1 MSIAQHFINTDKAR
15 GNPMKRRISLSL
27 LAAACASLPLA
38 MVTPGQAHAQSVQR
52 PSSSIVLSIGR
63 GQLVSVPGAMKDV
76 FVANEAVADVQIK
89 SQRQLYVFGK
99 TAGETT
105 IYASNAAGQV
115 IWSANIRVGS
125 NIESVD
131 QMLNLAMPDA
141 KIAVTSVGT
150 NTFLL
155 TGTVASPEDAAEAQR
170 LVQAFVGTGAAGA
183 AGGSNIISRLRT
195 ATPLQVNLQ
204 VRFAEVSRSLVRTI
218 GTNITS
224 RSTGSGIQFGF
235 ARGNNPGTITPNVS
249 PNFPAVD
256 ASANYG
262 LPPGTISLPFN
273 PATGQFVLPGTEY
286 VFNKNALGQSAM
298 ALAGHMAGMDILS
311 ALNLGET
318 VGLVTTLSQPNLT
331 ALSGETADFLAGG
344 EYPIPISQGL
354 GATSIE
360 YKRYG
365 VSLSYSPTVLANGRI
380 SIRVR
385 PEVSEL
391 SSQGAVTLN
400 GFQVPALTIRR
411 AETTVELGSG
421 QSFMIAGLLSNN
433 SQSTIEKTPGAGD
446 LPILGALFRSNNY
459 QKGETELVII
469 VTPYLVNP
477 VNGNDIKLPTDGF
490 EAPNIAQQILGNQNS
505 AGKSGT
511 SRPMPSAGEPK
522 FAGPEVGVSDSAR
535 KGPAQ
540 ADQGNAQNNTPAG
553 TGSPRSSAAD
563 SPAPGFNLK

>member
-1 MSIAQHFINTDKAR
+1 
-15 GNPMKRRISLSL
+15 MKRRISLSL
-27 LAAACASLPLA
+27 MAAACASLPLA
-38 MVTPGQAHAQSVQR
+38 LAAPGQAHAQSVMR
-52 PSSSIVLSIGR
+52 PASSIVLSIGR

-99 TAGETT
+99 SGGETT

-131 QMLNLAMPDA
+131 QMLSLAMPDA
-141 KIAVTSVGT
+141 KITVTSVGT

-170 LVQAFVGTGAAGA
+170 LVLAFVGGGAS
-183 AGGSNIISRLRT
+183 GGTSNVISRLKT
-195 ATPLQVNLQ
+195 ATPLQVSLI
-204 VRFAEVSRSLVRTI
+204 VRFAEVSRSLVREISSNLSAQDTQ
-218 GTNITS
+218 G
-224 RSTGSGIQFGF
+224 GFLFGV
-235 ARGNNPGTITPNVS
+235 ARGNGGGSFSNVAGTTSGISTTGLPVL
-249 PNFPAVD
+249 D
-256 ASANYG
+256 ASTKFG
-262 LPPGTISLPFN
+262 LPVGTISLPFDPVSGKYVVGGSIFTPKGN
-273 PATGQFVLPGTEY
+273 NVGQT
-286 VFNKNALGQSAM
+286 ALS
-298 ALAGHMAGMDILS
+298 LAGKLFGMNVASSFDLAERI
-311 ALNLGET
+311 
-318 VGLVTTLSQPNLT
+318 GLVTTLSQPNLT

-360 YKRYG
+360 YKRFG
-365 VSLSYSPTVLANGRI
+365 VSLSYTPTVLANGRI

-421 QSFMIAGLLSNN
+421 QSFMIAGLMSNN
-433 SQSTIEKTPGAGD
+433 TQNSIDKTPGVGD
-446 LPILGALFRSNNY
+446 IPILGTLFRSTSFRR
-459 QKGETELVII
+459 GETELVIV

-477 VNGNDIKLPTDGF
+477 VDANDIKLPTDGYQSPQ
-490 EAPNIAQQILGNQNS
+490 EIQRLLGNIAS
-505 AGKSGT
+505 DGKSGV
-511 SRPMPSAGEPK
+511 SRPMPTAAPPRV
-522 FAGPEVGVSDSAR
+522 AGPEVSVGGSAD
-535 KGPAQ
+535 PASGRS
-540 ADQGNAQNNTPAG
+540 ASNYAGNNSNATSGNATQGNA
-553 TGSPRSSAAD
+553 RSAKTDA
-563 SPAPGFNLK
+563 PAPGFNLK

>member
-1 MSIAQHFINTDKAR
+1 M
-15 GNPMKRRISLSL
+15 
-27 LAAACASLPLA
+27 PLA
-38 MVTPGQAHAQSVQR
+38 IAAPGQAQAQSVQR
-52 PSSSIVLSIGR
+52 PASSIVLSIGR

-76 FVANEAVADVQIK
+76 FVANEAIADVQIK
-89 SQRQLYVFGK
+89 SQRQLYIFGK
-99 TAGETT
+99 GAGETT

-115 IWSANIRVGS
+115 IWSANVRVGS

-131 QMLNLAMPDA
+131 QMLGLAMPDA
-141 KIAVTSVGT
+141 KISVTSVGT
-150 NTFLL
+150 NTYLL

-170 LVQAFVGTGAAGA
+170 LVQAFVNNGATGAASGN
-183 AGGSNIISRLRT
+183 NIISRLRT

-218 GTNITS
+218 GTNIAS

-235 ARGNNPGTITPNVS
+235 NRGNSPGTITPNVY

-262 LPPGTISLPFN
+262 LPAGTIQLPFN

-298 ALAGHMAGMDILS
+298 ALAGHVAGMDILS

-446 LPILGALFRSNNY
+446 LPILGALFRSNSY

-477 VNGNDIKLPTDGF
+477 VNANDIKLPTDGF
-490 EAPNIAQQILGNQNS
+490 EAPNLAQQILGNQNS

-511 SRPMPSAGEPK
+511 VRPMPSAAPPRS
-522 FAGPEVGVSDSAR
+522 AGPEVGVNNSAS
-535 KGPAQ
+535 PAAAQ
-540 ADQGNAQNNTPAG
+540 ADRNNVPDSAPASKG
-553 TGSPRSSAAD
+553 HARTSAANA
-563 SPAPGFNLK
+563 PAPGFNLK

>member
-1 MSIAQHFINTDKAR
+1 
-15 GNPMKRRISLSL
+15 
-27 LAAACASLPLA
+27 
-38 MVTPGQAHAQSVQR
+38 
-52 PSSSIVLSIGR
+52 
-63 GQLVSVPGAMKDV
+63 
-76 FVANEAVADVQIK
+76 
-89 SQRQLYVFGK
+89 
-99 TAGETT
+99 
-105 IYASNAAGQV
+105 
-115 IWSANIRVGS
+115 
-125 NIESVD
+125 
-131 QMLNLAMPDA
+131 
-141 KIAVTSVGT
+141 
-150 NTFLL
+150 
-155 TGTVASPEDAAEAQR
+155 
-170 LVQAFVGTGAAGA
+170 
-183 AGGSNIISRLRT
+183 
-195 ATPLQVNLQ
+195 
-204 VRFAEVSRSLVRTI
+204 
-218 GTNITS
+218 
-224 RSTGSGIQFGF
+224 
-235 ARGNNPGTITPNVS
+235 
-249 PNFPAVD
+249 
-256 ASANYG
+256 
-262 LPPGTISLPFN
+262 
-273 PATGQFVLPGTEY
+273 
-286 VFNKNALGQSAM
+286 
-298 ALAGHMAGMDILS
+298 MDILS

-365 VSLSYSPTVLANGRI
+365 VSLSYSP
-380 SIRVR
+380 
-385 PEVSEL
+385 
-391 SSQGAVTLN
+391 
-400 GFQVPALTIRR
+400 
-411 AETTVELGSG
+411 
-421 QSFMIAGLLSNN
+421 IAGLLSNN